1 MPARRRRVRER
12 VLQVLYAC
20 EMSRDND
27 NKVVAELLE
36 DLRPDEIAFNFARSL
51 ILRVNEQG
59 KELDSLIRD
68 QVEHWEFSRLAVV
81 DKIILRIAI
90 CEFVFFEDIPPM
102 VSIYV
107 AIEIARVVSPMK
119 SLVTGI
125 LLPVFTL
132 YPAPVSSSVITIV
145 GSSVMNPRRIRLLA
159 RATISR
165 S

>member
-59 KELDSLIRD
+59 KELDSLIRG

-90 CEFVFFEDIPPM
+90 CEFLFFEDIPPK
-102 VSIYV
+102 VSINE
-107 AIEIARVVSPMK
+107 AIEIAREYSTEK
-119 SLVTGI
+119 SDKFVNGVLDSI
-125 LLPVFTL
+125 LDTIRADGRLKKAGRGL
-132 YPAPVSSSVITIV
+132 LDRPAPHRTRS
-145 GSSVMNPRRIRLLA
+145 
-159 RATISR
+159 RA
-165 S
+165 